1 MATIQTSPVLLQ
13 FQNSWN
19 HFVCAA
25 RSTQVRHGAF
35 RHQGSSEDVQYGF
48 FDKREESDKGCQSL
62 CYARMQ
68 IMLACSLANCQEFD
82 RSYYHYISTY
92 LSFWGRECSLCQVIA
107 TEVFLSSLKPKHLG
121 YRGCGFEPCIWQCPL
136 HPPPPASFLSTPIPT
151 SFRYLSSS
159 HCVWM
164 NTCIMHTLT
173 LCGDLCTKSRKWSGL
188 DLLCKVKLLEMFS
201 LYGAL
206 FHCL

>member
-35 RHQGSSEDVQYGF
+35 HPQGSSKDVQCGF
-48 FDKREESDKGCQSL
+48 FDKREELDKGRQSL

-82 RSYYHYISTY
+82 RSYYHYISTF

-107 TEVFLSSLKPKHLG
+107 TEIVFLSSLKPNAWGKEVVGLNPVSG
-121 YRGCGFEPCIWQCPL
+121 YAPSTP
-136 HPPPPASFLSTPIPT
+136 HPQASFLSST
-151 SFRYLSSS
+151 SL
-159 HCVWM
+159 V
-164 NTCIMHTLT
+164 
-173 LCGDLCTKSRKWSGL
+173 L
-188 DLLCKVKLLEMFS
+188 DLDPPPHPPPNLFQVPLLLPS
-201 LYGAL
+201 S
-206 FHCL
+206 